1 MARVNASASANIEQ
15 LVNQLSNVSASIGG
29 GTSSNNDTP
38 PTTACSPN
46 TPGTLWEVL
55 CSLVGEQI
63 EVTTPFGVVDGTLL
77 SVQSDYIVLVD
88 DTGSQVLVRYG
99 NIETVNEL

>member
-15 LVNQLSNVSASIGG
+15 LVNQLSNVSANIGG
-29 GTSSNNDTP
+29 GTSSNNDT
-38 PTTACSPN
+38 TTCSPN
-46 TPGTLWEVL
+46 TPDTLREVL

-88 DTGSQVLVRYG
+88 DTGAQVLVRYE